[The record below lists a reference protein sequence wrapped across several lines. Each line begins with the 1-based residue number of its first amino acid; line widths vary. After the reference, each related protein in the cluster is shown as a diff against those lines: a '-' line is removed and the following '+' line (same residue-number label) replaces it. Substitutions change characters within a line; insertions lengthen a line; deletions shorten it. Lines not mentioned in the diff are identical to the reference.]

1 MAACGSD
8 GSSSSDGEQQAYC
21 RAKRAAWTEAEEERL
36 VMLAGKLEPGQRL
49 SWRFL
54 AEELGTGRSPKQ
66 CREHYLN
73 SLQPNM
79 KKGKWTQVEEY
90 LIAQG
95 HSRLGSQW
103 CKISSMVPGRTDN
116 AVKNFYNATSRSK
129 ALSRP
134 ESILVCDGH
143 APHAYYAHGVMS
155 NAH

>member
-1 MAACGSD
+1 
-8 GSSSSDGEQQAYC
+8 
-21 RAKRAAWTEAEEERL
+21 
-36 VMLAGKLEPGQRL
+36 
-49 SWRFL
+49 
-54 AEELGTGRSPKQ
+54 
-66 CREHYLN
+66 
-73 SLQPNM
+73 M

-134 ESILVCDGH
+134 ESILWLYISRVRAGLTAAAAFSEALEVWKAH
-143 APHAYYAHGVMS
+143 ASISTAPCASTAPWPSTLSLHCS
-155 NAH
+155 RTL